1 MLIDGGDFH
10 ASGPVFGPDNDVVL
24 IRDMRKDSPL
34 WKFPGGKKQRLQP
47 FGKKPRGETPLETLL
62 RETKEE
68 TGLWLKKR
76 NVQFVTSYDMGSY
89 RKHVFC
95 SRISSFRGLVP
106 LSKEYEEAKVFK
118 LDDLPWLRDFH
129 PWYRDGYLQ
138 HIVPLLNTP

>member
-24 IRDMRKDSPL
+24 IRDMRKESPL
-34 WKFPGGKKQRLQP
+34 WKFPGGKKQRLLKL
-47 FGKKPRGETPLETLL
+47 GKRPRGEYPTETLL

-76 NVQFVTSYDMGSY
+76 NVVFVTSYNMGSY
-89 RKHVFC
+89 RKHVFY
-95 SRISSFRGLVP
+95 SRTSSLRGLVP

-118 LDDLPWLRDFH
+118 LDDLPWLNDFH
-129 PWYRDGYLQ
+129 PWYRDCYLQ
-138 HIVPLLNTP
+138 HIVPLLCNP

>member
-10 ASGPVFGPDNDVVL
+10 ASGPVFGPNNDVVL

-34 WKFPGGKKQRLQP
+34 WKFPGGKKQLLRRI
-47 FGKKPRGETPLETLL
+47 GKKSRGETPLETLL

-76 NVQFVTSYDMGSY
+76 ATEFVVSFDMGTY
-89 RKHVFC
+89 RKHVFL
-95 SRISSFRGLVP
+95 SRITSFRGLVP

-129 PWYRDGYLQ
+129 PWYRDCYIQ
-138 HIVPLLNTP
+138 HITPLLDNP

>member
-34 WKFPGGKKQRLQP
+34 WKFPGGKKQLVWRL
-47 FGKKPRGETPLETLL
+47 GKKPRGETPLETLL

-76 NVQFVTSYDMGSY
+76 NVLFVTSYNMGSY
-89 RKHVFC
+89 RKHVFL
-95 SRISSFRGLVP
+95 SRTSSLRGLVA

-118 LDDLPWLRDFH
+118 LDDLLWLPDFH
-129 PWYRDGYLQ
+129 PWYRDCYAQ
-138 HIVPLLNTP
+138 HIALLLDTP